1 MRYTKSI
8 LIILLWVIAYQKA
21 ACQTVTYLGNEGML
35 IEYQDKKII
44 IDGLFDDISGRFD
57 SPDYDIMDDIIAG
70 RAPYNNVQAALITH
84 AHPDHFDAPSFARF
98 LFNNKKSAMVMTMQA
113 ADSIKTKTDLYDSI
127 SSRIAVTPWVKG
139 WQTNDIG
146 DIGVKSAYTRHAGK
160 AFAKVQNQIFL
171 ITIGD
176 KKILHVADTQM
187 DVDYFDDL
195 RLIYE
200 DIDLAIVPFWFL
212 TNLFG
217 AEIVEKHI
225 EAKKVAGMH
234 LPNKNNEKTM
244 EKIENFFPNA
254 TVFSEPGQKISF

>member
-1 MRYTKSI
+1 MRYSKSI
-8 LIILLWVIAYQKA
+8 LFIILWVLSIDSALS
-21 ACQTVTYLGNEGML
+21 QTVTYLGNEGML
-35 IEYQDKKII
+35 IEYQGKKII

-57 SPDYDIMDDIIAG
+57 SPDYDVMDDIIAG
-70 RAPYNNVQAALITH
+70 RGEYKNVELALITH

-98 LFNNKKSAMVMTMQA
+98 MFNNKKAKMVATLQA
-113 ADSIKTKTDLYDSI
+113 IDSMKLNTDLYDSI
-127 SSRIAVTPWVKG
+127 ANRIAVTRWTKG
-139 WQTNDIG
+139 WQINDTEDIG
-146 DIGVKSAYTRHAGK
+146 IKSAYTLHAGK
-160 AFAKVQNQIFL
+160 AFTKVQNQMFL

-217 AEIVEKHI
+217 AEIVDKHI

-234 LPNKNNEKTM
+234 LPNKDNEKTL
-244 EKIENFFPNA
+244 EKINSFFPKA